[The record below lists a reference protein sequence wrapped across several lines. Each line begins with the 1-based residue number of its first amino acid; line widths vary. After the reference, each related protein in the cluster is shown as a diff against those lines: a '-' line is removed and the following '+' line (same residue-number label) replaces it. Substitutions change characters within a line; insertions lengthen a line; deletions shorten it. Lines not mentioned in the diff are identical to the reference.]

1 MTFLVVKSTSNF
13 FTALIYRFVSRVVN
27 NSLHCTLILQS
38 LGAGISA
45 RIPSTTSCD
54 SQASGSL
61 VSPNSPEESFIRIQE
76 LEAKLQISQEMS
88 LRRLDEMQHSEQ
100 EHEKTLAE
108 LKEKHAAAL
117 EEKVNELEKTKNE
130 FETNIEHPIEEVR

>member
-1 MTFLVVKSTSNF
+1 M
-13 FTALIYRFVSRVVN
+13 LIYRFVSPVVN

-45 RIPSTTSCD
+45 QIPSTTSCD

-61 VSPNSPEESFIRIQE
+61 VSPNSLEESFVRIRE
-76 LEAKLQISQEMS
+76 LEAKLQRSEELS
-88 LRRLDEMQHSEQ
+88 LRRLDEMQRHEE
-100 EHEKTLAE
+100 EHEKTVAE

-117 EEKVNELEKTKNE
+117 EEKVKEACKK
-130 FETNIEHPIEEVR
+130 